1 MLFRSDTELVGNI
14 TADRPGVM
22 YTSIPYDKGWRILV
36 DGRPAAGRTIFDTF
50 LAVDLDEGA
59 HQISL
64 TYEPEGRKQG
74 AWISGISVTVLGLWT
89 VGNYAMEKKKGCGKQ
104 AKGKQKGSGK

>member
-1 MLFRSDTELVGNI
+1 MLQAEVWRFSPQGMESLFQRMNKNPIHLTRWTDTELVGNI
-14 TADRPGVM
+14 RADRPGVM

-59 HQISL
+59 HRDQPYL
-64 TYEPEGRKQG
+64 
-74 AWISGISVTVLGLWT
+74 
-89 VGNYAMEKKKGCGKQ
+89 
-104 AKGKQKGSGK
+104 